1 MNGNEAVNIEFP
13 IEVDAPN
20 QVWFQAGERFQ
31 EALMHNFTVST
42 LSDLVLKYL
51 IQRVVDALPTINERT
66 VKSWIKSY
74 QSIRELILNIQL
86 LDQYQSLSDKILKPL
101 EENGEDYEKAKF
113 LLWQCFENIDTKR
126 LSCCQLLEIDDKILS
141 HGAGGKMFSEV
152 MKSQE
157 KLLKCEALAFQ
168 FFTLP
173 SFLINSEEN
182 FLGKLGVS
190 KDTPEYPF
198 DQIGQVFEK
207 MPNLNEITIN
217 IPNEDLNTKVLTE
230 ILPNYSNL
238 KKLRMSVYS
247 ENELDAFCKFVEE
260 SPKTLEFLDINF
272 VPTISTTTLNKVFK
286 MLKLLPNL
294 AVFNPFFKSSIT
306 NENIEPTKEDPESE
320 KVQQVKQIKFQNPTM
335 EEFKFILSK
344 FINVK
349 SLIIPLYKYDQNLW
363 TNVSFESLD
372 LQHFKKLQYLE
383 ITTFIDNTFPIRVPV
398 LFNQFPNLKVFVT
411 NNFECNYNELP
422 EMKTLEKLVVA
433 NGEVNPPKLLKKLV
447 NLSYFRMR
455 WPKNPARKLE
465 AVNVVKPFL
474 TPHCKLF
481 EIVYNHG
488 SENTEKEIIL

>member
-66 VKSWIKSY
+66 VKSWIESY
-74 QSIRELILNIQL
+74 QSIREVILNIQL
-86 LDQYQSLSDKILKPL
+86 FERYQSLSLKILEPL
-101 EENGEDYEKAKF
+101 EENGEDYEKARF

-126 LSCCQLLEIDDKILS
+126 LSCCQLLEIDDKILC
-141 HGAGGKMFSEV
+141 HGADGKMFSEV
-152 MKSQE
+152 IKSQE
-157 KLLKCEALAFQ
+157 KLLKCEKLTFK
-168 FFTLP
+168 FYPLP
-173 SFLINSEEN
+173 SFLIKN
-182 FLGKLGVS
+182 FMRKLGVS

-198 DQIGQVFEK
+198 DQIGQFFEK

-217 IPNEDLNTKVLTE
+217 IPNEDLNTKALAE

-238 KKLRMSVYS
+238 KKLRMSVSS
-247 ENELDAFCKFVEE
+247 ENELDAFCKFVDE
-260 SPKTLEFLDINF
+260 SPKTLEFLEIEF
-272 VPTISTTTLNKVFK
+272 VPTISTTTLNKVFRK
-286 MLKLLPNL
+286 LKLLPKL
-294 AVFNPFFKSSIT
+294 AVFNPLFKSSIT
-306 NENIEPTKEDPESE
+306 NEPTEEAVENE
-320 KVQQVKQIKFQNPTM
+320 KVQQVKQIKFQNPKM

-344 FINVK
+344 FANVS
-349 SLIIPLYKYDQNLW
+349 SLIIPLYKYDQNFW

-372 LQHFKKLQYLE
+372 LQHFKKLRYLE
-383 ITTFIDNTFPIRVPV
+383 VTTFKDDTFPIRIPV
-398 LFNQFPNLKVFVT
+398 LFKQFPNLKVFVT
-411 NNFECNYNELP
+411 NDFECNYNELP

-455 WPKNPARKLE
+455 WPKNQARKLE
-465 AVNVVKPFL
+465 AVNVVKLFL
-474 TPHCKLF
+474 PPHCKLL
-481 EIVYNHG
+481 EIVNNH
-488 SENTEKEIIL
+488 EKEIDL